1 MKRIILLVC
10 LLVTFL
16 PAFAKDKGVLF
27 EFRQKKGDSSV
38 HVSTIEEEAYLN
50 GFLNNRAEIV
60 NRVSTTVL
68 ENQKDGSA
76 KLHTEYM
83 TTENYLMN
91 QSGRHL
97 SWGEDDSVN
106 IYRKKTGEL
115 YDSDN
120 DFLPTVRGVPVF
132 PGKAVQIGETWTAE
146 GMEVHDLRKLFNME
160 EAVTIPFVAKYKYS
174 YDEEVDGQLLNVIEC
189 SYEFYQEY
197 ARKPS
202 SKSTFAGTM
211 GFAKQMIYWNA
222 KKGDLD
228 HYTEEF
234 QIRLL
239 DIYGNS
245 YEFTSQAHGEVIE
258 YKSINDDDNLK
269 KIQKSVD
276 KMNLD
281 NISVKSGE
289 KGLTISLDNI
299 QFEADSDKLLES
311 EKIKLQKIGEI
322 LKEFSND
329 LLITGH
335 TALRGSAN
343 ARQIL
348 SEERAEAVAS
358 YLEELGVRDQYHI
371 FIQGKGGKEPVASND
386 TEEGRS
392 KNRRVEITIMD

>member
-1 MKRIILLVC
+1 MKKIFVILCILSA
-10 LLVTFL
+10 FS
-16 PAFAKDKGVLF
+16 PFFAKDKGVLF
-27 EFRQKKGDSSV
+27 EFRQKKGESSV
-38 HVSTIEEEAYLN
+38 HVSTIEEEAYFN

-97 SWGEDDSVN
+97 SWGEEDSVD
-106 IYRKKTGEL
+106 IYRKKNGEL
-115 YDSDN
+115 YESDN

-132 PGKAVQIGETWTAE
+132 PEKPVQLGETWTAE
-146 GMEVHDLRKLFNME
+146 GMEVHDLRKLFNMD

-174 YDEEVDGQLLNVIEC
+174 YDEEVNGQILNVIEC

-197 ARKPS
+197 TRKPS

-211 GFAKQMIYWNA
+211 GFAKQLIYWDA

-228 HYTEEF
+228 HYSEEF
-234 QIRLL
+234 QIRLI
-239 DIYGNS
+239 DIYGNT
-245 YEFTSQAHGEVIE
+245 YEFTSRAHGEVIE
-258 YKSINDDDNLK
+258 YKSINDDDNVK

-276 KMNLD
+276 KLNLN
-281 NISVKSGE
+281 NISVKNGE
-289 KGLTISLDNI
+289 KGLTISLENI
-299 QFEADSDKLLES
+299 QFEADSDKLLPG
-311 EKIKLQKIGEI
+311 EKIKLEKIGEI

-335 TALRGSAN
+335 TALRGSAK

-348 SEERAEAVAS
+348 SEERAESVAS

-371 FIQGKGGKEPVASND
+371 FIQGKGGTEPVASND